1 MVTMSDPS
9 SETPQEMKSC
19 DYENC
24 REERIKENLER
35 MQKLG
40 IYDLSLKLKSIKPIN
55 NNSNR
60 KRRNYNKCLS
70 PPFTSSL
77 PARRSSRLQSTPA
90 VSYAEVVVPK
100 QGKNGRDILMAEN
113 SRPEVYTEEHEKLLG
128 EAKTEWT
135 LFVDGCGKDG
145 KRIYDQVRG
154 KTCHQCR
161 QKTLGH
167 RTHCIQ
173 CNLVQGQFCGDCLY
187 MRYGENVLEAKQ
199 NPDWICPV
207 CRGICNCSLCRQA
220 KGWAATGVMY
230 RKITSLGYK
239 SVAHYLLQTRRA
251 DPNSEKNEKTGTQT
265 KRPFSSEEVE
275 PEDGIA
281 TNEVNKDEKP
291 TELYISDETLCDNE
305 KLESDQE
312 MKNKKPEDEDE
323 NKNKGIESEEVLSGV
338 GVTQNE
344 QIVDLKNKNLE
355 PEEIDS
361 EDGVP
366 TNNACKVENPN
377 KLQSSNDPSCKKV
390 ELGSDLVTNANT
402 PEGQVD
408 EGEVKNINEV
418 KKSEVHKEF
427 TNSENKE
434 KNPNDEIK
442 SSVATPLVTNANTP
456 EGQVDEGEVKNKN
469 EVKKSEVHK
478 EFTNSENK
486 EKNPNDELKS
496 SVATPLVTKA
506 GSRKKRCAVPLENSI
521 AGRLRRDYFHGYREA
536 LLQQFLLILLAL
548 LMY

>member
-1 MVTMSDPS
+1 MVTMSDHQS

-19 DYENC
+19 DYEKC

-40 IYDLSLKLKSIKPIN
+40 IYDLSLKLKSIKPN
-55 NNSNR
+55 NNNNNR
-60 KRRNYNKCLS
+60 KRRNYNQDNKTPKCLS
-70 PPFTSSL
+70 PLLTSSL

-113 SRPEVYTEEHEKLLG
+113 SRPEVYTEEHEKMLG

-239 SVAHYLLQTRRA
+239 SVAHYLIQTRRA

-265 KRPFSSEEVE
+265 KRSLPFSSEEVE

-281 TNEVNKDEKP
+281 TNEVNKDEKK

-323 NKNKGIESEEVLSGV
+323 KKNKGIESEEVRSGV

-390 ELGSDLVTNANT
+390 ELGSDLVTNAN
-402 PEGQVD
+402 
-408 EGEVKNINEV
+408 N
-418 KKSEVHKEF
+418 
-427 TNSENKE
+427 
-434 KNPNDEIK
+434 
-442 SSVATPLVTNANTP
+442 P

-469 EVKKSEVHK
+469 EVKKSHK

-486 EKNPNDELKS
+486 EKNPNDEVKS

-521 AGRLRRDYFHGYREA
+521 AGRLRSRRKCT
-536 LLQQFLLILLAL
+536 
-548 LMY
+548 

>member
-1 MVTMSDPS
+1 MVTMTDQS
-9 SETPQEMKSC
+9 PQEMKSC
-19 DYENC
+19 DYEKC

-40 IYDLSLKLKSIKPIN
+40 IHDLSLKLKSIKPNHN
-55 NNSNR
+55 NNR
-60 KRRNYNKCLS
+60 KRRNYNQDNKTPKCVS
-70 PPFTSSL
+70 PLMSSSV
-77 PARRSSRLQSTPA
+77 PTRRSSRLQSTPA
-90 VSYAEVVVPK
+90 VSYAEVPVPK
-100 QGKNGRDILMAEN
+100 KGKDGRDISMAEN
-113 SRPEVYTEEHEKLLG
+113 SRPEVYTEEHEKMLG

-161 QKTLGH
+161 QKTMGH

-173 CNLVQGQFCGDCLY
+173 CNMVQGQFCGDCLY

-220 KGWAATGVMY
+220 KGWAATGAMY

-239 SVAHYLLQTRRA
+239 SVAHYLIQTRRA

-265 KRPFSSEEVE
+265 KRSLTFSSDEVKPE
-275 PEDGIA
+275 DGVAKSDNMKSEDGIA
-281 TNEVNKDEKP
+281 TNKVNKDEKP
-291 TELYISDETLCDNE
+291 TELQIANEPLCDNE

-312 MKNKKPEDEDE
+312 MKNKKPEAHAGGREGEDE
-323 NKNKGIESEEVLSGV
+323 NKNKGIESEEILSEV

-344 QIVDLKNKNLE
+344 EIVDLKNKNLE

-361 EDGVP
+361 EG
-366 TNNACKVENPN
+366 
-377 KLQSSNDPSCKKV
+377 L
-390 ELGSDLVTNANT
+390 
-402 PEGQVD
+402 
-408 EGEVKNINEV
+408 
-418 KKSEVHKEF
+418 
-427 TNSENKE
+427 
-434 KNPNDEIK
+434 
-442 SSVATPLVTNANTP
+442 
-456 EGQVDEGEVKNKN
+456 VDEGEVKNKN

-486 EKNPNDELKS
+486 VKNPNHEVKS
-496 SVATPLVTKA
+496 SIVTPLVTKA

-521 AGRLRRDYFHGYREA
+521 AGRLRSRRKCT
-536 LLQQFLLILLAL
+536 
-548 LMY
+548 